1 MDTRPNRNIAPQS
14 SIPLY
19 APSVGE
25 PEAANLAECIRQ
37 NLLIHGPFVGA
48 FERGIADF
56 VGTAHAVGTH
66 SGTSA
71 LHLALLLAGV
81 GADDEVLITPLT
93 FIAPANAIRYVG
105 AHPVF
110 IDVEP
115 DTWQMDAQLVVKFL
129 RNECHSRDGKL
140 YNASSGR
147 RIGAIV
153 AVHFLGMPVDLDPI
167 MAIAGAHNIPIIE
180 DAAQALGTKYHGR
193 RVGSLGVIGCF
204 SFHGNKLITAGG
216 GGMIVTNDEKIAK
229 RARYLANQ
237 AKDDPVETSHKEI
250 GYNYRMTNLHGAV
263 GLAQLAKID
272 RHVEAKRHIAS
283 VYARELS
290 QIPGLTLVQEKPDTF
305 YTYWLSSIIVDA
317 ARFGMTARE
326 LMVALRRSGIES
338 LPLYEPLHLSLAH
351 KGAQAVG
358 GQVAESLRERA
369 LSLPSSVGLTEQ
381 DQLRVIESIQ
391 AAFRS
396 HP

>member
-1 MDTRPNRNIAPQS
+1 MATRPTQKEAPPV

-19 APSVGE
+19 VPSVGE
-25 PEAANLAECIRQ
+25 LEAANLTECVRQ

-71 LHLALLLAGV
+71 LHLALILAGV
-81 GADDEVLITPLT
+81 GAGDEALITPLT

-115 DTWQMDAQLVVKFL
+115 DTWQMDAELVVNFL
-129 RNECHSRDGKL
+129 KNECNPRDGGL
-140 YNASSGR
+140 YNKHTGR

-167 MAIAGAHNIPIIE
+167 MAIAAVHNIPIIE
-180 DAAQALGTKYHGR
+180 DAAQALGTRYRGN
-193 RVGSLGVIGCF
+193 RVGSLGMIGCF

-216 GGMIVTNDEKIAK
+216 GGMIVTNDAGIAK

-237 AKDDPVETSHKEI
+237 AKDDPVETSHKEV

-263 GLAQLAKID
+263 GVAQLTKINQ
-272 RHVEAKRHIAS
+272 HIEAKRNIAS
-283 VYARELS
+283 VYARDLS
-290 QIPGLTLVQEKPDTF
+290 KIPGLSLVQEKPDTF
-305 YTYWLSSIIVDA
+305 YTYWLSNIVVDA
-317 ARFGMTARE
+317 AKFGMTCRE
-326 LMVALRRSGIES
+326 LMLSLRQSGIET

-351 KGAQAVG
+351 RGSQAVG
-358 GQVAESLRERA
+358 GKVAETVRKNA

-381 DQLRVIESIQ
+381 DQLSVVDAIQ

-396 HP
+396 LQ

>member
-1 MDTRPNRNIAPQS
+1 MDTRPAGTGMPV
-14 SIPLY
+14 IPLY

-25 PEAANLAECIRQ
+25 LEATNLSECIRQ
-37 NLLIHGPFVGA
+37 NLLIHGPFVA
-48 FERGIADF
+48 EFERGIAEF

-81 GADDEVLITPLT
+81 QADDEVLITPLT

-110 IDVEP
+110 IDVEQ
-115 DTWQMDAQLVVKFL
+115 DTWQMDAGLAVEFL
-129 RNECHSRDGKL
+129 TQQCTSRDGRL
-140 YNASSGR
+140 YNRSSGR

-153 AVHFLGMPVDLDPI
+153 TVHFLGIPVDLDPLLEV
-167 MAIAGAHNIPIIE
+167 ARAHDIPIIE
-180 DAAQALGTKYHGR
+180 DAAQALGTLYRGR
-193 RVGSLGVIGCF
+193 RVGGLGTIGCF

-216 GGMIVTNDEKIAK
+216 GGMIVTDDAGIAR

-237 AKDDPVETSHKEI
+237 AKDDAVETSHKEV

-263 GLAQLAKID
+263 GVAQLSKID
-272 RHVEAKRHIAS
+272 RHIEAKRRIAAT
-283 VYARELS
+283 YARELAD
-290 QIPGLTLVQEKPDTF
+290 IPGLTLVKEKPDTF
-305 YTYWLSSIIVDA
+305 YTYWLSSVVVDPA
-317 ARFGMTARE
+317 KFGMTSRE
-326 LMVALRRSGIES
+326 LLIFLRRHAVES

-358 GQVAESLRERA
+358 GRVAETVRA
-369 LSLPSSVGLTEQ
+369 NVLSLPSSVGLTEQ
-381 DQLRVIESIQ
+381 DQARVIGAIE
-391 AAFRS
+391 AAFNSSRQ
-396 HP
+396 